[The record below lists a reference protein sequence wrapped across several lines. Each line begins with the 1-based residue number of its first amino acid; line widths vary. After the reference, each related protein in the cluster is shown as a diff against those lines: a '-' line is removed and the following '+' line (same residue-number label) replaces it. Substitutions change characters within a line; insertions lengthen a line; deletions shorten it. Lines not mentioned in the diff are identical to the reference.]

1 VTTGTRRTEGSAAA
15 TFAPM
20 LKRAVDILIAAVL
33 VVLTLPVVLVAAIG
47 SAIALRA
54 WPFFVQRRI
63 GWDGMSF
70 RFVKIRTLPTS
81 TPKYLL
87 KDELDLEGVP
97 RFTRALRVLHFD
109 ELPQLFLVLTGR
121 MSLVG
126 PRPEMISFHDLL
138 EPDFAR
144 ERGAVRPGCT
154 GLWQISWGCAGLLG
168 ESPEFDRFYLRHQRL
183 RLDLWIVWRT
193 ALLMLGLRSLVG
205 LEDVPTWAA
214 DHDLA
219 PSLKKPGR
227 RDRRHA
233 GRQPVPATLEEPEL
247 EEPAAG

>member
-1 VTTGTRRTEGSAAA
+1 
-15 TFAPM
+15 M
-20 LKRAVDILIAAVL
+20 LKRAADILIAAVL
-33 VVLTLPVVLVAAIG
+33 VVLTLPVVLFAAIG

-54 WPFFVQRRI
+54 WPFFVQRRV

-87 KDELDLEGVP
+87 KDELHLEEIP

-126 PRPEMISFHDLL
+126 PRPEMIEFHDLL
-138 EPDFAR
+138 EPSFAR
-144 ERGAVRPGCT
+144 ERCAVRPGCT
-154 GLWQISWGCAGLLG
+154 GLWQIGWGCAGLLG
-168 ESPEFDRFYLRHQRL
+168 ESPEYDRFYLRHQRL

-193 ALLMLGLRSLVG
+193 GLLMLGLRGLVSLD
-205 LEDVPTWAA
+205 DVPTWAA
-214 DHDLA
+214 DHDPNPEA
-219 PSLKKPGR
+219 LKKPGR
-227 RDRRHA
+227 RPGRRPRRPR
-233 GRQPVPATLEEPEL
+233 GDEATLAEAVE
-247 EEPAAG
+247 